1 MPGVV
6 TQLLVGANHT
16 VKKDDVLLT
25 LEAMKMEYTIR
36 APKDGVILDAYF
48 QVGDQVKVVMSLW
61 TSKLLRGS
69 CMSDYVKIVEVGPR
83 DGLQNEKQALSI
95 EQRLSFIN
103 DLIDAGL
110 KFIEVGSCVSAK
122 WVPQMSQSDKLFKL
136 LPQRDDLNLS
146 LLTPNLKGF
155 DAALAV
161 GCKEVA
167 VFTAASESFTRKNIN
182 CSIDESLERFSKI
195 FQAAQANHVRVRGYV
210 SCMVDCPYEGAIDP
224 KQVVNVVKRL
234 YEMGCY
240 EISLGE
246 TIGTAT
252 PDRVQKVWQACLAE
266 LDSNIL
272 VDIFIILM
280 AWQLPISINLYSK
293 GFESLILRL
302 LDWVVVHMPKVH
314 QGMLQLR
321 ICIIYCL
328 KLDTKQGSI

>member
-1 MPGVV
+1 
-6 TQLLVGANHT
+6 
-16 VKKDDVLLT
+16 
-25 LEAMKMEYTIR
+25 
-36 APKDGVILDAYF
+36 
-48 QVGDQVKVVMSLW
+48 
-61 TSKLLRGS
+61 
-69 CMSDYVKIVEVGPR
+69 MSDYVKIVEVGPR

-110 KFIEVGSCVSAK
+110 KSIEVGSCVSAK
-122 WVPQMSQSDKLFKL
+122 WVPQMAQSDELFKL
-136 LPQRDDLNLS
+136 LPQCDDLNLS

-155 DAALAV
+155 EAALAV

-182 CSIDESLERFSKI
+182 CSIDESLERFSEI
-195 FQAAQANHVRVRGYV
+195 FQAAQANNVRVRGYV

-234 YEMGCY
+234 HDMGCY

-266 LDSNIL
+266 LDSKILAGHFHNTYGMAIANIYQSL
-272 VDIFIILM
+272 QQGIRIFDSSLAGLGGCPYAKGSSGNVATEDLYYLLSHIGYETG
-280 AWQLPISINLYSK
+280 INLEK
-293 GFESLILRL
+293 L
-302 LDWVVVHMPKVH
+302 
-314 QGMLQLR
+314 MLASQNINQTLNR
-321 ICIIYCL
+321 KNLSNYANTYLQQSCA
-328 KLDTKQGSI
+328 

>member
-1 MPGVV
+1 
-6 TQLLVGANHT
+6 
-16 VKKDDVLLT
+16 
-25 LEAMKMEYTIR
+25 
-36 APKDGVILDAYF
+36 
-48 QVGDQVKVVMSLW
+48 
-61 TSKLLRGS
+61 
-69 CMSDYVKIVEVGPR
+69 MSDYVKIVEVGPR

-110 KFIEVGSCVSAK
+110 KSIEVGSCVSAK
-122 WVPQMSQSDKLFKL
+122 WVPQMAQSDELFKL
-136 LPQRDDLNLS
+136 LPQCDDLNLS

-155 DAALAV
+155 EAALAV

-182 CSIDESLERFSKI
+182 CSIDESLERFSEI
-195 FQAAQANHVRVRGYV
+195 FKAAQANNVRVRGYV

-234 YEMGCY
+234 HDMGCY

-266 LDSNIL
+266 LDSKILAGHFHNTYGMAIANIYQSL
-272 VDIFIILM
+272 QQGIRVFDSSLAGLGGCPYAKGSSGNVATEDLYYLLSHIGYETGIHLEKLM
-280 AWQLPISINLYSK
+280 LASQNINQTLNRKNLSNYANTY
-293 GFESLILRL
+293 
-302 LDWVVVHMPKVH
+302 
-314 QGMLQLR
+314 LQQS
-321 ICIIYCL
+321 CA
-328 KLDTKQGSI
+328 

>member
-1 MPGVV
+1 
-6 TQLLVGANHT
+6 
-16 VKKDDVLLT
+16 
-25 LEAMKMEYTIR
+25 
-36 APKDGVILDAYF
+36 
-48 QVGDQVKVVMSLW
+48 
-61 TSKLLRGS
+61 
-69 CMSDYVKIVEVGPR
+69 MSDYVKIVEVGPR

-110 KFIEVGSCVSAK
+110 KSIEVGSCVSAK
-122 WVPQMSQSDKLFKL
+122 WVPQMAQSDELFKL
-136 LPQRDDLNLS
+136 LPQRDELNLS

-155 DAALAV
+155 EAALAV

-182 CSIDESLERFSKI
+182 CSIDESLERFSEI
-195 FQAAQANHVRVRGYV
+195 FQAAQANNVRVRGYV

-234 YEMGCY
+234 HDMGCS

-266 LDSNIL
+266 LDSKILAGHFHNTYGMAIANIYQSL
-272 VDIFIILM
+272 QQGIRVFDSSLAGLGGCPYAKGSSGNVATEDLYYLLSHIGYETGIHLEKLM
-280 AWQLPISINLYSK
+280 LASQNINQTLNRKNLSNYANTY
-293 GFESLILRL
+293 
-302 LDWVVVHMPKVH
+302 
-314 QGMLQLR
+314 LQQS
-321 ICIIYCL
+321 CA
-328 KLDTKQGSI
+328 